1 MKNFY
6 QKLLENNKKWVAE
19 SLEKDPLF
27 FERLANGQ
35 QPPLLWIGCSDSRV
49 PANEIIGAM
58 PGEVFVHRNIAN
70 MVIHTDMSMLS
81 VLDYAVNVLKVKH
94 IIVCGHY
101 GCGGVKAALG
111 NQPIGLIDNWIRHI
125 KDVYRFHSTE
135 LNAIVD
141 EEAKFRRF
149 VEVNVQEQV
158 LDLAKT
164 SILQS
169 AWNDKQPLEIHGWV
183 YDVKDGIVKDLGVT
197 IENNTNLPDV
207 YQLDID

>member
-1 MKNFY
+1 M
-6 QKLLENNKKWVAE
+6 
-19 SLEKDPLF
+19 
-27 FERLANGQ
+27 
-35 QPPLLWIGCSDSRV
+35 
-49 PANEIIGAM
+49 
-58 PGEVFVHRNIAN
+58 
-70 MVIHTDMSMLS
+70 
-81 VLDYAVNVLKVKH
+81 
-94 IIVCGHY
+94 
-101 GCGGVKAALG
+101 
-111 NQPIGLIDNWIRHI
+111 
-125 KDVYRFHSTE
+125 
-135 LNAIVD
+135 D

-169 AWNDKQPLEIHGWV
+169 AWKDKQPLEIHGWV